1 MKRIICIGKWIK
13 GKKSV
18 VIDLGAYK
26 EAKRNKKQI
35 SEGRSSCLPAC
46 WRANMGRSNSSAAP
60 KKQTTHKLGT
70 HPQDGESKRSADKRK
85 RRRLRPK
92 YKPPT
97 RRYPW
102 EFF

>member
-35 SEGRSSCLPAC
+35 SEGRSSCLPAS

-70 HPQDGESKRSADKRK
+70 RPEGGESKRSADKRK
-85 RRRLRPK
+85 PRRLRPK
-92 YKPPT
+92 YKPAT